1 MLVLALIATGY
12 AIQSALRLRT
22 EENAGRVEP
31 LLATPTSRDRWVG
44 SHLAMSLL
52 GGALVLAAGGLGMG
66 LTVGLITGDMGEV
79 PRLVGASLV
88 YVPAVW
94 LLAGIAIALFG
105 LAPRA
110 SLAAWAGMAFC
121 FVIGMFGQ
129 LLDLPQWLID
139 LSPYQ
144 RTPQVPAADLTFG
157 ALAVIAALAVALTA
171 AGMAGFR
178 HRDLA

>member
-1 MLVLALIATGY
+1 
-12 AIQSALRLRT
+12 
-22 EENAGRVEP
+22 
-31 LLATPTSRDRWVG
+31 
-44 SHLAMSLL
+44 
-52 GGALVLAAGGLGMG
+52 
-66 LTVGLITGDMGEV
+66 
-79 PRLVGASLV
+79 VGASLV
-88 YVPAVW
+88 YVPAMW

-110 SLAAWAGMAFC
+110 SLAAWAGIAFC

-129 LLDLPQWLID
+129 LLSLPQWLID

-157 ALAVIAALAVALTA
+157 ALAVIAAVAVALTA
-171 AGMAGFR
+171 AGMVGFR